1 MQWEGYVVR
10 VILSDD
16 DTAFQSHHAATILVK
31 MNESDQEGVNGA
43 DLGLSIS
50 EQSLA
55 MLQDNLNEL
64 HTGDHILF

>member
-1 MQWEGYVVR
+1 M
-10 VILSDD
+10 SDD
-16 DTAFQSHHAATILVK
+16 DTGFQSHHAATILVK

-50 EQSLA
+50 EQNLVV
-55 MLQDNLNEL
+55 LQDNLNEL